1 MLSELERGQTVHK
14 RHVCNHAG
22 KEIVEDIE
30 HPVVCDAADDNIFSC
45 VDLTV
50 FIIKCRAFD
59 LFHPA
64 AVVGNEH
71 CPVKVGF
78 DFDRVKTF
86 YIDRNNIEFGLF
98 KIADQRQRLTRVGTH
113 IKALTEITHFT
124 TLRSNFADDTGL

>member
-1 MLSELERGQTVHK
+1 MLSESERGQAVHK
-14 RHVCNHAG
+14 RRVGNHAG

-30 HPVVCDAADDNIFSC
+30 HPVVCDAADNNIFSC
-45 VDLTV
+45 IDLAV
-50 FIIKCRAFD
+50 FIIKRRSFD
-59 LFHPA
+59 LFHST

-78 DFDRVKTF
+78 DLDRVKF
-86 YIDRNNIEFGLF
+86 FHIDGDNIEFGLF

-124 TLRSNFADDTGL
+124 TLRSNLADDT